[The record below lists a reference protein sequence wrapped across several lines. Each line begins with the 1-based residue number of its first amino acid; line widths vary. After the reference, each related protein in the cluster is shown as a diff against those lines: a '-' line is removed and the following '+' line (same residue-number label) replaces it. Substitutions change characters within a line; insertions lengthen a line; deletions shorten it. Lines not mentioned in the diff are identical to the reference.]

1 MIALLPLV
9 ALLVGEVDVV
19 VPDDVAAEEAP
30 ATSTSTSTSTMPVLP
45 GLQLPQ
51 FGAQLSNNRLQRE
64 RLLMKGL
71 QAERLSTGNT
81 VIGGYAQING
91 TALSSGPGDNG
102 SALNDLALTATL
114 RRLVLFVAHTFNDD
128 VRLYTEFEWENAI
141 ACRTCQGASEI
152 EQAFVEWDLIELN
165 GPPAVTA
172 RGGLVLIPFGILNQW
187 HEPPVFHG
195 VNRARLEEGL
205 IPSTW
210 RELGG
215 GFVGELHPG
224 LSYELYVTTGL
235 DPLNFLS
242 SGFGGG
248 RSNGSL
254 SNASSIMVS
263 GRLELEPVLGAIV
276 AVSAL
281 FNETGGL
288 PFTTERFADAT
299 GTPVRL
305 SLPLM
310 AVEADARIRRGGLEA
325 RTLVTSWHYPNAGD
339 LMQARRL
346 DGSPTIITD
355 TTSKTGAIPTQMVGA
370 QLEVAYDVF
379 TPFAFTEQQLLPFAR
394 VEFINTQFA
403 VPEGYVADQ
412 SLSTKELTLGLSY
425 RPIPQVVVKSDVQLR
440 NRVVGDDEVQG
451 NLGLGL
457 MF

>member
-1 MIALLPLV
+1 MIPWLPLV
-9 ALLVGEVDVV
+9 CALVADVDIT
-19 VPDDVAAEEAP
+19 VPADVAAEEAQTAP
-30 ATSTSTSTSTMPVLP
+30 ATDPLIP
-45 GLQLPQ
+45 ALQMPQ
-51 FGAQLSNNRLQRE
+51 FGAELPANRLRRE
-64 RLLMKGL
+64 RQLMKGL
-71 QAERLSTGNT
+71 QAERLSAGHT
-81 VIGGYAQING
+81 VIGGYAQINA
-91 TALSSGPGDNG
+91 TALSSGPGDDG
-102 SALNDLALTATL
+102 GAISDLALSATL

-152 EQAFVEWDLIELN
+152 EQAFVEWDLVK
-165 GPPAVTA
+165 GDGAAQVTA

-215 GFVGELHPG
+215 GIVGELHPG

-235 DPLNFLS
+235 NALNFLS
-242 SGFGGG
+242 SGFGAG
-248 RSNGSL
+248 RQNGSITD
-254 SNASSIMVS
+254 ASSVMVS
-263 GRLELEPVLGAIV
+263 GRVELEPVLGAIV

-281 FNETGGL
+281 YNETGGL
-288 PFTTERFADAT
+288 PFSTKRFADAT

-310 AVEADARIRRGGLEA
+310 AFEADARIRRNGLEA
-325 RTLVTSWHYPNAGD
+325 RALVTSWHYPNAVD
-339 LMQARRL
+339 LLAAQRV
-346 DGSPTIITD
+346 DGSATVIVD
-355 TTSKTGAIPTQMVGA
+355 KASRTGAVATLMAGA

-379 TPFAFTEQQLLPFAR
+379 APFSFTDQQLLPFAR
-394 VEFINTQFA
+394 VEFINTQMA
-403 VPEGYVADQ
+403 VPDDYVADL
-412 SLSTKELTLGLSY
+412 SLSTKELTVGLSY
-425 RPIPQVVVKSDVQLR
+425 RPISQVVLKTDLQLR
-440 NRVVGDDEVQG
+440 NRVVGNDEVQG